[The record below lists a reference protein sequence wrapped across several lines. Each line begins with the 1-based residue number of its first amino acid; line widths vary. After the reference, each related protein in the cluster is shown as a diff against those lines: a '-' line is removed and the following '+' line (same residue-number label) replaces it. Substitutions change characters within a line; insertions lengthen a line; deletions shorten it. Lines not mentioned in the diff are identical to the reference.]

1 MAYDRDEDLF
11 HLTPTGWARKSTE
24 PFPPDRAETWAY
36 DLYQASGWSKEIIT
50 FKRVWIN
57 ETAPEAQRDELRK
70 KFGFPY
76 SSTRGREVTIQF

>member
-1 MAYDRDEDLF
+1 VAYDRDEDLF
-11 HLTPTGWARKSTE
+11 HLTPTGWARKSAE

-57 ETAPEAQRDELRK
+57 EAINEAQRDEMRQQ
-70 KFGFPY
+70 FGFPH
-76 SSTRGREVTIQF
+76 SSTRRREVTVKF